1 MNELPS
7 KPLSIHQGETRHL
20 GAHDPNY
27 ERHFRAVSQP
37 IYQTSLFAFRDFDD
51 MANAYAGNPGG
62 PIYARGD
69 NPTVMAFERE
79 IARLENTEASRAF
92 ASGMGAI
99 SATVM
104 ALVAPGDRIVTVH
117 NVYSDAYRLFE
128 TILRPMGV
136 EIDYVDGKDTD
147 AVIAAI
153 TDARLL
159 FLESP
164 TSLTFELQDLE
175 KLATAA
181 KSNDVITV
189 IDNSWATPVFQKP
202 ADHGIDLVI
211 HAASKFLSG
220 HSDTVAGVVTGRQSL
235 IDRINASTFPYL
247 GGKLGPFEA
256 WLLLRGLDTL
266 ELRMQRHALNGE
278 YLARNLAE
286 HPQVSS
292 VLYSGFS
299 DHPGSKTLHGH
310 SSLFSIILDDAV
322 DIRAFSNALRI
333 FRLGVSWGGPE
344 SLVVPAAAVLDQ
356 KYDVSAFRHFKL
368 NPQLVRIY
376 GGLENPEHLLADLK
390 QAIAVGLKR

>member
-1 MNELPS
+1 MNELPA
-7 KPLSIHQGETRHL
+7 KPLSAHQDEARHL
-20 GAHDPNY
+20 GAYDPNY

-99 SATVM
+99 SAAVM
-104 ALVAPGDRIVTVH
+104 ALVSPGDRIVTVH

-128 TILRPMGV
+128 TMLRPMGV
-136 EIDYVDGKDTD
+136 EIDYVDGTDTD
-147 AVIAAI
+147 AVITAI
-153 TDARLL
+153 AGARLL

-181 KSNDVITV
+181 KASDVITV
-189 IDNSWATPVFQKP
+189 IDNSWATPIFQKP
-202 ADHGIDLVI
+202 ADHGIDLII

-220 HSDTVAGVVTGRQSL
+220 HSDTVAGVVTGRKAL
-235 IDRINASTFPYL
+235 IDRINGSTFPYL

-266 ELRMQRHALNGE
+266 ELRMQRHAQIGE
-278 YLARNLAE
+278 YLARHLGE
-286 HPQVSS
+286 HPRVSS

-299 DHPGSKTLHGH
+299 DHSGSRTLRGH

-322 DIRAFSNALRI
+322 DIRTFSNALRT

-344 SLVVPAAAVLDQ
+344 SLVVPAAAVLHQ

-376 GGLENPEHLLADLK
+376 GGLENPEELLSDLK
-390 QAIAVGLKR
+390 QAIEVGLKR

>member
-7 KPLSIHQGETRHL
+7 KPLPLQDHETRHH
-20 GAHDPNY
+20 GAFDPNY

-79 IARLENTEASRAF
+79 IARLENTQASRAF

-104 ALVAPGDRIVTVH
+104 ALVEPGDRIVTVH

-128 TILRPMGV
+128 TMLRPMGV
-136 EIDYVDGKDTD
+136 AIDYVDGTKTD
-147 AVIAAI
+147 AVIDAI
-153 TDARLL
+153 SGAKLL

-175 KLATAA
+175 NLAQAA
-181 KSNDVITV
+181 KQKNVITV
-189 IDNSWATPVFQKP
+189 IDNSWATPVFQRP
-202 ADHGIDLVI
+202 AEHGIDLVI

-220 HSDTVAGVVTGRQSL
+220 HSDTVAGVVTGRKDL
-235 IDRINASTFPYL
+235 INKINGSTFPYL

-266 ELRMQRHALNGE
+266 ELRMQRHAQTGE
-278 YLARNLAE
+278 YLAASLTQ
-286 HPQVSS
+286 HPKVSQ
-292 VLYSGFS
+292 VLYTGFS
-299 DHPGSKTLHGH
+299 DHCGKRTLHGH
-310 SSLFSIILDDAV
+310 SSLFSIILDKTV
-322 DIRAFSNALRI
+322 DIRNFSNALRT

-344 SLVVPAAAVLDQ
+344 SLVVPAAAVLHQ
-356 KYDVSAFRHFKL
+356 KYEISAFRHFQL
-368 NPQLVRIY
+368 DPQLVRIY
-376 GGLENPEHLLADLK
+376 CGLENPSDLLADLE
-390 QAIAVGLKR
+390 QAIGAGVTS

>member
-1 MNELPS
+1 MNELPA
-7 KPLSIHQGETRHL
+7 KPLDMHQDEVRHV
-20 GAHDPNY
+20 GMHNPNY
-27 ERHFRAVSQP
+27 ERHFRAVSNP
-37 IYQTSLFAFRDFDD
+37 IYQTSLFTFRDFDD
-51 MANAYAGNPGG
+51 MANAYAGTPSG

-92 ASGMGAI
+92 SSGMAAI
-99 SATVM
+99 SATMM
-104 ALVAPGDRIVTVH
+104 ALVSPGDRLVTVH

-128 TILRPMGV
+128 TMLRPIGV
-136 EIDYVDGKDTD
+136 EIDYIDGTNTD
-147 AVIAAI
+147 AMIAAI
-153 TDARLL
+153 TGARLL

-181 KSNDVITV
+181 RAQDVITV
-189 IDNSWATPVFQKP
+189 IDNSWATPIFQKP

-220 HSDTVAGVVTGRQSL
+220 HSDTVAGVVTGRQEL
-235 IDRINASTFPYL
+235 INQINGSTFPYL

-266 ELRMQRHALNGE
+266 ELRMQRHALTGE
-278 YLARNLAE
+278 YLTKNLAE
-286 HPQVSS
+286 HTAVSS

-299 DHPGSKTLHGH
+299 NHPGRRTLRGH
-310 SSLFSIILDDAV
+310 SSLFSIIFDGAV
-322 DIRAFSNALRI
+322 DIRAFCNALRL

-344 SLVVPAAAVLDQ
+344 SLVVPAAAVLHQ

-376 GGLENPEHLLADLK
+376 GGLENPEDLLSDLK
-390 QAIAVGLKR
+390 QAIEVGLKR